1 MAAMALIKTK
11 ITSFLF
17 ATALFV
23 AAPSFAINCQFVPPP
38 PSQQQSLGDGDAPE
52 IGLIF
57 IPGADIAGPAYGPL
71 VQKIQGQIP
80 GGVKVWAGL
89 TDDWYIGGLPNPLQI
104 QQAINLC
111 YDNAT

>member
-1 MAAMALIKTK
+1 MALLVTTK

-17 ATALFV
+17 ATALFL

-38 PSQQQSLGDGDAPE
+38 PSQQQLGDDAPE

>member
-1 MAAMALIKTK
+1 MQIK
-11 ITSFLF
+11 SFMF
-17 ATALFV
+17 
-23 AAPSFAINCQFVPPP
+23 IPP
-38 PSQQQSLGDGDAPE
+38 PSSHKELGDDAPE

-57 IPGADIAGPAYGPL
+57 IPGAKIAGPAYGPL
-71 VQKIQGQIP
+71 VKKIQEQIP

-104 QQAINLC
+104 QEAINDC